1 MRDFGCIFPT
11 PNPSI
16 FPGAAKSGW
25 REQEENRAFCGR
37 LRTDNLKGD
46 GGRRIEAFLLWRK
59 AWAAGKEPETTDIT
73 IILGTGLSEVGG
85 RPREREGRV
94 TW

>member
-1 MRDFGCIFPT
+1 M
-11 PNPSI
+11 
-16 FPGAAKSGW
+16 
-25 REQEENRAFCGR
+25 
-37 LRTDNLKGD
+37 KGN

-73 IILGTGLSEVGG
+73 IILGTGLLEVGG